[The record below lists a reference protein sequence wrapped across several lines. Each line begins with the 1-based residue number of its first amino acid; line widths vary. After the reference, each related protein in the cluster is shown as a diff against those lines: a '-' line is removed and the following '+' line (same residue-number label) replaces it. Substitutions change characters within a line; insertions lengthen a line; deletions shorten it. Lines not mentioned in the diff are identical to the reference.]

1 MEDGET
7 DLLRNKFARFE
18 LNIESNITW
27 AFEPNLAEYAKKFI
41 QKFVPTETFT
51 GCIID
56 KIQVPTNMVK

>member
-7 DLLRNKFARFE
+7 NLLPNKFTRFE
-18 LNIESNITW
+18 LNIKSNIKW
-27 AFEPNLAEYAKKFI
+27 SLEPNLAEYANRFI

>member
-1 MEDGET
+1 MDDGET

-27 AFEPNLAEYAKKFI
+27 ALEPNLAEYANRFI

-56 KIQVPTNMVK
+56 KIQVSTDMVK